1 MEHKMKFFDREDK
14 IEKLKSILAAS
25 QNESKFT
32 VITGRRRVGKTEL
45 VKQAYSDT
53 PFVYLFVSDK
63 SEKELVEGFVSE
75 FNSTIPSSI
84 SSDIHTLEGFLV
96 EVFKVAKSQN
106 ITVFIDEFQDF
117 RKVKPSFFSIL
128 QGIWDR
134 EHNKAKLNLVAC
146 GSINSIMNKIFMNR
160 KQPLF
165 GRQTSF
171 MRIEP
176 FSTSVLKNILAFHNK
191 NYKAEDLLALWTFTG
206 GIAKYV
212 ALLMDAGAT
221 TLEKMIKT
229 IVEEDSFFINEG
241 KILLSDEFGK
251 GFSTYFS
258 ILSAISKGMTT
269 RNEIEQF
276 VGRQI
281 GGHISRLEEDYH
293 MIAKIKPFGAKNA
306 RLTRY
311 QISDPF
317 YRFWFRFIFKY
328 DYMIQIS
335 AFKKLR
341 SILLR
346 DYPVFSGHS
355 LEDYFKSKLAESGDF
370 SRIGSWWDRK
380 GENEIDIIAEDEI
393 DNKMLVAEVK
403 CDESRADIDVL
414 KSKFEAFKQSYKVGG
429 RTTVE
434 YKIFSMAD
442 M

>member
-1 MEHKMKFFDREDK
+1 MKFFDREDK
-14 IEKLKSILAAS
+14 IEKLRNIQAESM
-25 QNESKFT
+25 NESKFT
-32 VITGRRRVGKTEL
+32 VITGRRRIGKTEL
-45 VKQAYSDT
+45 VKQAYAKT
-53 PFVYLFVSDK
+53 PFAYLFVSDK
-63 SEKELVEGFVSE
+63 SEKELVEGFVNE
-75 FNSTIPSSI
+75 FNSVIPSAI
-84 SSDIHTLEGFLV
+84 SSDIHTLEGFFS

-134 EHNKAKLNLVAC
+134 DHDKARLNLIVC

-176 FSTSVLKNILAFHNK
+176 FSIPVLKKILAFHK
-191 NYKAEDLLALWTFTG
+191 ENYKAEDLLALWTFTG

-221 TLEKMIKT
+221 TLEKMVKV

-241 KILLSDEFGK
+241 RFLLSDEFGK

-293 MIAKIKPFGAKNA
+293 MIAKIRPFGAKNT

-328 DYMIQIS
+328 DYMIQIN
-335 AFKKLR
+335 AFAKLR

-346 DYPVFSGHS
+346 DYPIFSGYS
-355 LEDYFKSKLAESGDF
+355 LEQYFKSQLAESGEF
-370 SRIGSWWDRK
+370 SWIGGWWDRK
-380 GENEIDIIAEDEI
+380 GENEIDIIAEDEV
-393 DNKMLVAEVK
+393 DGKMLVAEVK
-403 CDESRADIDVL
+403 RDERRGDLDAL
-414 KSKFEAFKQSYKVGG
+414 KEKFAAFSHSYKVGG
-429 RTTVE
+429 RTSVE
-434 YKIFSMAD
+434 FKILSMAE

>member
-1 MEHKMKFFDREDK
+1 MKFFDREDK
-14 IEKLKSILAAS
+14 IEKLRNIQAESM
-25 QNESKFT
+25 NESKFT
-32 VITGRRRVGKTEL
+32 VITGRRRIGKTEL
-45 VKQAYSDT
+45 VKQAYAKT
-53 PFVYLFVSDK
+53 PFAYLFVSDK
-63 SEKELVEGFVSE
+63 SEKELVEGFVNE
-75 FNSTIPSSI
+75 FNSVIPSAI
-84 SSDIHTLEGFLV
+84 SSDIHTLEGFFT

-134 EHNKAKLNLVAC
+134 DHDKARLNLIVC

-176 FSTSVLKNILAFHNK
+176 FSIPVLKKILAFHK
-191 NYKAEDLLALWTFTG
+191 ENYKAEDLLALWTFTG

-221 TLEKMIKT
+221 TLEKMVKV

-241 KILLSDEFGK
+241 RFLLSDEFGK

-293 MIAKIKPFGAKNA
+293 MIAKIRPFGAKNA

-328 DYMIQIS
+328 DYMIQIN
-335 AFKKLR
+335 AFAKLR

-346 DYPVFSGHS
+346 DYPIFSGYS
-355 LEDYFKSKLAESGDF
+355 LEQYFKSQLAESGEF
-370 SRIGSWWDRK
+370 SRIGGWWDRK
-380 GENEIDIIAEDEI
+380 GENEIDIIAEDEV
-393 DNKMLVAEVK
+393 DGKMLVAEVK
-403 CDESRADIDVL
+403 RDESRGDLDAL
-414 KSKFEAFKQSYKVGG
+414 KEKFAAFSHSYKVGG
-429 RTTVE
+429 RKSIE
-434 YKIFSMAD
+434 FKILSMAE